1 MISLSFVFVSIVG
14 MVISTL
20 PALQYQARD
29 GSMVENPWL
38 SLIETISIAW
48 FTLEYFLRWELG
60 RTVRAVLTLNCFQ
73 VRWSSSQ
80 VSVSH

>member
-1 MISLSFVFVSIVG
+1 MVSVISLSFVFVSIVG

-48 FTLEYFLRWELG
+48 FTLEYFLRSQL
-60 RTVRAVLTLNCFQ
+60 LLQ
-73 VRWSSSQ
+73 YSSFL
-80 VSVSH
+80 HLK

>member
-48 FTLEYFLRWELG
+48 FTLEYFLRLY
-60 RTVRAVLTLNCFQ
+60 TFFSTHCYFI
-73 VRWSSSQ
+73 
-80 VSVSH
+80 

>member
-1 MISLSFVFVSIVG
+1 MVSVISLSFVFVSIVG

-48 FTLEYFLRWELG
+48 FTLEYFLRSLY
-60 RTVRAVLTLNCFQ
+60 LLHYNY
-73 VRWSSSQ
+73 
-80 VSVSH
+80 

>member
-48 FTLEYFLRWELG
+48 FTLEYFLRSL
-60 RTVRAVLTLNCFQ
+60 
-73 VRWSSSQ
+73 
-80 VSVSH
+80 